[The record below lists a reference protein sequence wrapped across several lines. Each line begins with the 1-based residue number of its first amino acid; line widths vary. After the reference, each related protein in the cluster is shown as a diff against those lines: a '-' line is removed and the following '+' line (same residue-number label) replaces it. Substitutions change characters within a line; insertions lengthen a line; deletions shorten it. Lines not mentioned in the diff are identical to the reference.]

1 MDKGI
6 EGGLPAGEA
15 AREGTAGEG
24 ALATAGGSPVLFDS
38 RGYARYYKFER
49 GGKTLCLKTPKDKS
63 GECLEMLRRD
73 FERSKTLK
81 HPCLETCYEFLD
93 DSPVGPAIVMDYVPC
108 RTLREYI
115 AENPSRKDRR
125 RVLGQLLDVTAYC
138 HSKGVLLNDLS
149 PMTVMVAK
157 EGDCVRLSGFG
168 ITPEDAHLLVKS
180 KCMNWDYS
188 SKELRNRARDI
199 DVRSDIFSIGKIMSE
214 LLDGSYKGIS
224 RKCAS
229 KNPAKRFD
237 SVDGILAS
245 MEPKK
250 SHAWVLGLVLVLAS
264 ILGSLYYS
272 VGMHREAK
280 KKDVLT
286 DSLRTELAKMSSDL
300 DSLLNR
306 ADAEQEYKDSLLD
319 LVDMRLDRGTDTA
332 RFVIDTT
339 KSEAIARDAIYRHV
353 MLTEWIDTLCNMC
366 PENVAAQILY
376 HYQKIYRIHYAELDQ
391 RILNKWGHFSSKGTP
406 SKDEEGKFF
415 D

>member
-1 MDKGI
+1 MGKFIIKATKTGFTFSLKAGNGEVIATGGEVYNTLASVKNGI
-6 EGGLPAGEA
+6 ASVAKNAPEANLEDQTVEGFQTVNNP
-15 AREGTAGEG
+15 
-24 ALATAGGSPVLFDS
+24 
-38 RGYARYYKFER
+38 KFEIY
-49 GGKTLCLKTPKDKS
+49 KDKS

-125 RVLGQLLDVTAYC
+125 RMLGQLLDVTAYC
-138 HSKGVLLNDLS
+138 HSKGILLNDLS

-264 ILGSLYYS
+264 ILG
-272 VGMHREAK
+272 
-280 KKDVLT
+280 
-286 DSLRTELAKMSSDL
+286 
-300 DSLLNR
+300 
-306 ADAEQEYKDSLLD
+306 
-319 LVDMRLDRGTDTA
+319 
-332 RFVIDTT
+332 
-339 KSEAIARDAIYRHV
+339 
-353 MLTEWIDTLCNMC
+353 
-366 PENVAAQILY
+366 
-376 HYQKIYRIHYAELDQ
+376 
-391 RILNKWGHFSSKGTP
+391 
-406 SKDEEGKFF
+406 
-415 D
+415 